1 MKFFRK
7 FADTKSKMSNKFR
20 KKRFSEF
27 LNFINFHIF
36 NNNNKNKISILDVGG
51 TISFW
56 EQMDFINR
64 ENVEIVILNLMKEE
78 HNSYINIRCIE
89 GNGCDM
95 KEFPDNTFDI
105 VFSNSVIEHVGSF
118 QNQEKMA
125 KECQR
130 IGKAFF
136 LQTPNYWFPFE
147 PHFLIFGFQF
157 LPVRVSAFLLRRFNL
172 GWCSKIN
179 DYNKSIEKVESI
191 RLLGKKKLKKLFPGA
206 TIVDEN
212 LFGFTKSFMVYKSKN
227 F

>member
-1 MKFFRK
+1 M
-7 FADTKSKMSNKFR
+7 DIQCKMSNKFR
-20 KKRFSEF
+20 GKRFSEF
-27 LNFINFHIF
+27 LNFINFY
-36 NNNNKNKISILDVGG
+36 NLNKKNKISILDVGG

-64 ENVEIVILNLMKEE
+64 QNVEIIILNLKKEE
-78 HNSYINIRCIE
+78 HNPYINIRCIE

-125 KECQR
+125 KEFQR
-130 IGKAFF
+130 VGKAFF
-136 LQTPNYWFPFE
+136 LQTPNYWFPLE
-147 PHFLIFGFQF
+147 PHFLTFGFQF
-157 LPVRVSAFLLRRFNL
+157 LPVRVRAFLLRRFTL
-172 GWCSKIN
+172 GWYSQNN
-179 DYNKSIEKVESI
+179 DYNESIKKANSI
-191 RLLGKKKLKKLFPGA
+191 RLLTKKQLKKLLPGA
-206 TIVDEN
+206 TIVDEK